1 VLSSPHWPLPSRPTP
16 SSSYGASAAP
26 ALPCLTP
33 PEPRERERRPTHA
46 ARFAVALRS
55 SGGRV
60 ASMRPSTWSEPY
72 SGVLGAG
79 TPSEAAES
87 EAFWPS
93 VMGDERAE
101 HEAFW
106 PSQTAPPP
114 RQRSFRPFN
123 LRSGVT
129 AAARPSLFH
138 MHTSARPQRMGLLIT
153 TAVAASAMMGLALS
167 ILLVHTQVTQP
178 LFPLAPLGSLDWH
191 AQWLATAAAEYL
203 GVCFCLCGVIAC
215 SEPPRQAAC
224 WSLGCSLLGAPVCCL
239 YLSVRLYRHGSLALR

>member
-1 VLSSPHWPLPSRPTP
+1 
-16 SSSYGASAAP
+16 
-26 ALPCLTP
+26 
-33 PEPRERERRPTHA
+33 
-46 ARFAVALRS
+46 
-55 SGGRV
+55 
-60 ASMRPSTWSEPY
+60 MRPSTWSEPY
-72 SGVLGAG
+72 SGALGAG

-101 HEAFW
+101 DEAFW

-123 LRSGVT
+123 LRTGVT

-138 MHTSARPQRMGLLIT
+138 MHTAARPQRPGLLIM
-153 TAVAASAMMGLALS
+153 TAVASFGMMGLVLI
-167 ILLVHTQVTQP
+167 ILLVHAQVTQP

>member
-1 VLSSPHWPLPSRPTP
+1 
-16 SSSYGASAAP
+16 
-26 ALPCLTP
+26 
-33 PEPRERERRPTHA
+33 
-46 ARFAVALRS
+46 
-55 SGGRV
+55 
-60 ASMRPSTWSEPY
+60 MRPSTWSEPY
-72 SGVLGAG
+72 SGALGAG

-101 HEAFW
+101 DEAFW

-138 MHTSARPQRMGLLIT
+138 MHTSARPQRPGLLIM
-153 TAVAASAMMGLALS
+153 TAVASFAMMGLVLI
-167 ILLVHTQVTQP
+167 ILLVHAQVTQP